1 MAIIP
6 LLQQRTAG
14 RVVEGARLERGCR
27 AIYLGFESLAVHHF
41 NGKPLKQPLLRNKQR
56 DKSKIDTLY
65 DKNQYGLRLLSQLM
79 RKIHLQEIKCETV
92 KAKILA
98 KAPELHYLIKE
109 LNEEDKKLYRLF
121 NRYRFE

>member
-1 MAIIP
+1 
-6 LLQQRTAG
+6 
-14 RVVEGARLERGCR
+14 
-27 AIYLGFESLAVHHF
+27 
-41 NGKPLKQPLLRNKQR
+41 
-56 DKSKIDTLY
+56 
-65 DKNQYGLRLLSQLM
+65 M